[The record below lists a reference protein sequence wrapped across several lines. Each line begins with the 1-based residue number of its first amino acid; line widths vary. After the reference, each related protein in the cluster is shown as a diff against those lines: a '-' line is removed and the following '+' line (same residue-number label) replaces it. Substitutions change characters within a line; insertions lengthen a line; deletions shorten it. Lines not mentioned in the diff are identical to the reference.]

1 MVATHTSSMLLAPT
15 QSQIRIM
22 RSSVNGTPEFGRFL
36 ESLNKT
42 DRLYRELDA
51 VLETLA
57 ENPTVGELVRNK
69 LVPKSLKR
77 KYPDL
82 DNLLRTEVNQSWRLL
97 YTLLGW
103 PQNTTVLV
111 LMAVPHKEYDQ
122 LFGY

>member
-1 MVATHTSSMLLAPT
+1 MLLAPT
-15 QSQIRIM
+15 RSQIRIM

-42 DRLYRELDA
+42 DRLYKELDA